1 MLEEETMP
9 SGFRHGAMTLMLLA
23 GATLAAAQENAPSSS
38 ATETASPQVSA
49 DEESTGSIGTVGI
62 GNREILPLSDEQ
74 RNWIFLGVINL
85 PDVPEA
91 AVPVPE
97 TRAELPES
105 IELQPLP
112 EIVTRRIPL
121 VGNYKFVKLDDR
133 ILLVDPDNR
142 EVVAQIPRYKLLN
155 SRGGKADRRLESFL
169 ISEDDLRD
177 RGLRRSHAPG
187 VRDEFDLTRHRLA
200 LLSR

>member
-1 MLEEETMP
+1 MLKERTMP

-23 GATLAAAQENAPSSS
+23 GVTLAAAQENAPSSS
-38 ATETASPQVSA
+38 ATETASPPASA

-91 AVPVPE
+91 AVPAPE
-97 TRAELPES
+97 IRAELPES

-155 SRGGKADRRLESFL
+155 
-169 ISEDDLRD
+169 
-177 RGLRRSHAPG
+177 
-187 VRDEFDLTRHRLA
+187 
-200 LLSR
+200 

>member
-1 MLEEETMP
+1 MP

-155 SRGGKADRRLESFL
+155 
-169 ISEDDLRD
+169 
-177 RGLRRSHAPG
+177 
-187 VRDEFDLTRHRLA
+187 
-200 LLSR
+200 

>member
-1 MLEEETMP
+1 MQEERRMP
-9 SGFRHGAMTLMLLA
+9 SGFRHGAMTLLLLA

-38 ATETASPQVSA
+38 ATETASPQASA
-49 DEESTGSIGTVGI
+49 DEESTGSIGTVGF

-97 TRAELPES
+97 TRAELPEA

-155 SRGGKADRRLESFL
+155 
-169 ISEDDLRD
+169 
-177 RGLRRSHAPG
+177 
-187 VRDEFDLTRHRLA
+187 
-200 LLSR
+200 